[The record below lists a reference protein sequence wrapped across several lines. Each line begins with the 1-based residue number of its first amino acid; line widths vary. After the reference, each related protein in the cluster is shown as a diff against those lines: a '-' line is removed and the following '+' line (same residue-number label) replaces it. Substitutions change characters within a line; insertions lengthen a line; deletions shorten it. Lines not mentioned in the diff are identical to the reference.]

1 MSTHDKRYRS
11 EEISPQVKK
20 VLVAKAQ
27 EEQGKGAEEEKE
39 RMESPR
45 LQTTVATAEKN
56 CVQTNKKVEKNEVVA
71 KQDSKLDIKEQSTLK
86 FTKREVPDKKVF
98 RF

>member
-45 LQTTVATAEKN
+45 LQTTVATAEKI
-56 CVQTNKKVEKNEVVA
+56 VSKQIKRLRRTRWSQNKTPN
-71 KQDSKLDIKEQSTLK
+71 
-86 FTKREVPDKKVF
+86 
-98 RF
+98 